1 MHAYGKIRHVYNV
14 VKTSSPHTL
23 ICGAFAGWVVDMVLH
38 PLDTIKTRL
47 QSSAGFKSSGG
58 FSSIY
63 AGIPSVAVGSAPSSA
78 LFFFTYERSK
88 QSVSKHIH
96 NDFIVHMI
104 SAAFG
109 ETVAC
114 CVRVPTEV
122 FKQNLQTNPRI
133 SLRNIFNSII
143 SKHGFGGFY
152 RGFGSTLCRDIPF
165 SVIQFPLWEYFK
177 FRISN
182 GKTENLYPWECAACG
197 SIAGATAAGI
207 TTPLDVAKTRIMLS
221 VKLGRDNY
229 SVISTLMDIWENKGI
244 RGLFAGCVPRV
255 VWLSIGGFVFFGA
268 YEFFKGFLSLTL
280 PISMAGVES
289 EELFRTTLSDAVVK
303 LLRKEGIISQSP
315 VTFDERIAEAK
326 ENELIRKNRKSNAY
340 LSRTSKMLE
349 NIPYFVFSVRHLSKS
364 VIFGTN
370 KLFRFPKRI
379 IKAAEEDE
387 HSISRPAVAEKRKRR
402 LLRAPY
408 LERNV
413 KVETNT
419 QQHNTEQQL
428 FKDPSGK
435 FSWRNLNVE
444 CDILIEK
451 IRSMRSRQKRK
462 IADTILLEGKNLIME
477 ALAAGIQ
484 LQHVLFCDLKMLEKM
499 PLPDEVDKVRISTH
513 RMNTWSLLDS
523 PPGIMAVAKKPTYEE
538 ISKSNDSNI
547 LPLTVICDGMKDP
560 GNVGSLIRSLAAIGC
575 RRILA
580 VTGCCYFWEVKV
592 LRSASGA
599 HFYIPVYEDI
609 SWNRMLDY
617 LPHDF
622 FLYLADSNVKNQKN
636 EESLLT
642 TCFQKDTEIVLVVGS
657 ERTGLSEQALQ
668 FGEQHAGKR
677 LHIPMANDKFCLNSA
692 VAATLIA
699 FEIHWQVVLPKKYW
713 NNVIE
718 VDEFYAIQLD
728 DAKRVSSY
736 VQAFSELWPIYSY
749 KHLKRVRGTQPFTI
763 LLAPVGEQTDE
774 NKLSKAECFSDL
786 AELKLLKIKVPKYP
800 PLTRSQYEAAML
812 VWPVAFHPNKRIATL
827 MDLSIFSN
835 ADVFNANRYMQMC
848 IDSAK
853 KVVGQVGVGCAIVEP
868 KTGTVISV
876 ANNSLTSENPIQH
889 AVMCAID
896 LVAEF
901 QGGKP
906 LSRRCSGV
914 LHAEK
919 DQLSPGSGSSF
930 YLCTGFDC
938 YVTREPCAMCSMALL
953 HSRIRRVFYG
963 YPVNHGALGSAAM
976 IHILKSSNHRFDVF
990 KEILEDVVKILAK
1003 DETLLELE
1011 APLIIVGDLRGNFQT
1026 LLHIFVKF
1034 GNIYG
1039 DLNHFNLRTVVLISL
1054 LKIFHCDTIFLIRGN
1069 FESSVSICLPGV
1081 SQEENDNDECN
1092 FSALFSV
1099 HLQEMFH
1106 HLPLAAVIMSR
1117 IFCVHSG
1124 ISPMLVDFDQI
1135 RLLQRPLHV
1144 PKIGLIVDLLNA
1156 EPKSSIQGY
1165 AFSEKSNSNINNL
1178 IFGENNVEK
1187 GYAFFAEEK
1196 MLSIFSCL
1204 NYEDNNEAA
1213 VVEIYPTLEIQLNVF
1228 SVFF

>member
-1 MHAYGKIRHVYNV
+1 
-14 VKTSSPHTL
+14 
-23 ICGAFAGWVVDMVLH
+23 
-38 PLDTIKTRL
+38 
-47 QSSAGFKSSGG
+47 
-58 FSSIY
+58 
-63 AGIPSVAVGSAPSSA
+63 
-78 LFFFTYERSK
+78 
-88 QSVSKHIH
+88 
-96 NDFIVHMI
+96 
-104 SAAFG
+104 
-109 ETVAC
+109 
-114 CVRVPTEV
+114 
-122 FKQNLQTNPRI
+122 
-133 SLRNIFNSII
+133 
-143 SKHGFGGFY
+143 
-152 RGFGSTLCRDIPF
+152 
-165 SVIQFPLWEYFK
+165 
-177 FRISN
+177 
-182 GKTENLYPWECAACG
+182 
-197 SIAGATAAGI
+197 
-207 TTPLDVAKTRIMLS
+207 
-221 VKLGRDNY
+221 
-229 SVISTLMDIWENKGI
+229 
-244 RGLFAGCVPRV
+244 
-255 VWLSIGGFVFFGA
+255 
-268 YEFFKGFLSLTL
+268 
-280 PISMAGVES
+280 
-289 EELFRTTLSDAVVK
+289 
-303 LLRKEGIISQSP
+303 
-315 VTFDERIAEAK
+315 
-326 ENELIRKNRKSNAY
+326 
-340 LSRTSKMLE
+340 MLE
-349 NIPYFVFSVRHLSKS
+349 NIPHFVFSVRHLTKS

-387 HSISRPAVAEKRKRR
+387 HLISRPAIAEKRKRR

-408 LERNV
+408 LETNV

-419 QQHNTEQQL
+419 KHNPEQQL

-435 FSWRNLNVE
+435 FSWRNLDVKS
-444 CDILIEK
+444 DILIEK
-451 IRSMRSRQKRK
+451 IRSMRNRQKRK
-462 IADTILLEGKNLIME
+462 IANTILLEGKNLIME

-484 LQHVLFCDLKMLEKM
+484 LQHVLFCDLKVLEKM

-523 PPGIMAVAKKPTYEE
+523 PPGIMAIAKKPTYEE
-538 ISKSNDSNI
+538 ISKSKDSNI

-642 TCFQKDTEIVLVVGS
+642 TCFQRDTEIVLVVGS

-699 FEIHWQVVLPKKYW
+699 FEIQ
-713 NNVIE
+713 
-718 VDEFYAIQLD
+718 VDEFYAIELD
-728 DAKRVSSY
+728 DAKLVSSY

-763 LLAPVGEQTDE
+763 LLAPVCETDE

-786 AELKLLKIKVPKYP
+786 AKLKLLKINVPKYP

-812 VWPVAFHPNKRIATL
+812 IWPVAFHPNKRIANL

-835 ADVFNANRYMQMC
+835 ADVFNANRYMRMC

-853 KVVGQVGVGCAIVEP
+853 KVEGQVGVGCAIVEP

-906 LSRRCSGV
+906 LSRQCSGV

-919 DQLSPGSGSSF
+919 DKLSPSSGSCF

-990 KEILEDVVKILAK
+990 KGILADECLQLEVAQKDNEKIDNAQKKLDNYGKILDQLKSVEENDRFSITEPMITEILEDVVKILAK
-1003 DETLLELE
+1003 DATLLELE
-1011 APLIIVGDLRGNFQT
+1011 APLIIVGDLHGNFQT

-1034 GNIYG
+1034 GWPPITRYLFLGNIYG
-1039 DLNHFNLRTVVLISL
+1039 DLSHFNLRTVALISL
-1054 LKIFHCDTIFLIRGN
+1054 LKIFHCDTIFLLRGN
-1069 FESSVSICLPGV
+1069 FESSVSICLPSV
-1081 SQEENDNDECN
+1081 SQEADDDDDACN
-1092 FSALFSV
+1092 FSALFS
-1099 HLQEMFH
+1099 EMFH

-1165 AFSEKSNSNINNL
+1165 VFNEKSNSNINNL
-1178 IFGENNVEK
+1178 IYGENVVHQFCNDFAIDMIIRGHENVEK

-1196 MLSIFSCL
+1196 MLFFDNL
-1204 NYEDNNEAA
+1204 NRLPSECWLY
-1213 VVEIYPTLEIQLNVF
+1213 
-1228 SVFF
+1228 

>member
-1 MHAYGKIRHVYNV
+1 MHAYV
-14 VKTSSPHTL
+14 SSPYTL

-58 FSSIY
+58 FSSVY

-78 LFFFTYERSK
+78 LFFFTYEQSK

-96 NDFIVHMI
+96 NDFIVHMV

-114 CVRVPTEV
+114 FVRVPTEV

-133 SLRNIFNSII
+133 YLRNIFNAII
-143 SKHGFGGFY
+143 SKHGFAGFY

-177 FRISN
+177 FRMSN
-182 GKTENLYPWECAACG
+182 GKPENLYPWECAACG
-197 SIAGATAAGI
+197 SVAGATAAGI

-221 VKLGRDNY
+221 VKLGRSNY

-255 VWLSIGGFVFFGA
+255 VWLSIGGFVFFGT
-268 YEFFKGFLSLTL
+268 YEFIKGFLSLTL
-280 PISMAGVES
+280 PFSITGMES
-289 EELFRTTLSDAVVK
+289 EELFRTTVSDAIAK
-303 LLRKEGIISQSP
+303 LLFKEGIISQSP

-326 ENELIRKNRKSNAY
+326 ENGLRRKNRKSND
-340 LSRTSKMLE
+340 
-349 NIPYFVFSVRHLSKS
+349 YFNGM
-364 VIFGTN
+364 IFGTN

-379 IKAAEEDE
+379 IKTDGEDD
-387 HSISRPAVAEKRKRR
+387 HLIFRPSIAEKRKRR
-402 LLRAPY
+402 MLRAPY
-408 LERNV
+408 LETNV

-419 QQHNTEQQL
+419 KHIAEQQL

-435 FSWRNLNVE
+435 ISWRNLNVKS
-444 CDILIEK
+444 DILIEK
-451 IRSMRSRQKRK
+451 IRAMRSRQRRK
-462 IADTILLEGKNLIME
+462 IANTILLEGKNLIME
-477 ALAAGIQ
+477 AVAAGIQ
-484 LQHVLFCDLKMLEKM
+484 LQHVLFCDLKVLENM

-538 ISKSNDSNI
+538 ISKSKNSNI

-560 GNVGSLIRSLAAIGC
+560 GNVGSLIRSLAAVGC

-609 SWNRMLDY
+609 SWNRILDY

-642 TCFQKDTEIVLVVGS
+642 TRFQRDTEIVLVVGS
-657 ERTGLSEQALQ
+657 ERTGLSEQALR
-668 FGEQHAGKR
+668 FSEQHAGKR
-677 LHIPMANDKFCLNSA
+677 LHIPMTNDNRSYSNCMTKD
-692 VAATLIA
+692 
-699 FEIHWQVVLPKKYW
+699 WQVVLPKKYW
-713 NNVIE
+713 NNVVE
-718 VDEFYAIQLD
+718 VDEFYAIELD
-728 DAKRVSSY
+728 DAKLVSSY

-763 LLAPVGEQTDE
+763 LLAPVVETDE

-786 AELKLLKIKVPKYP
+786 AKLKLLKINVPKYP

-812 VWPVAFHPNKRIATL
+812 IWPVAFHPNKRIANL

-835 ADVFNANRYMQMC
+835 ADVFNADRYMRMC

-853 KVVGQVGVGCAIVEP
+853 KVKGQVGVGCAIVEP

-876 ANNSLTSENPIQH
+876 ANNSLASENPIQH

-906 LSRRCSGV
+906 LSRQCSGV

-919 DQLSPGSGSSF
+919 DQLFPDSGSCF

-976 IHILKSSNHRFDVF
+976 IHMLKSSNHRFDVF

-1003 DETLLELE
+1003 DATLLELE
-1011 APLIIVGDLRGNFQT
+1011 APLIIVGDLRGNFHM
-1026 LLHIFVKF
+1026 LLHIFVKY

-1039 DLNHFNLRTVVLISL
+1039 DLSHFNLRTITLISL
-1054 LKIFHCDTIFLIRGN
+1054 LKIFHCDTIFLLRGN
-1069 FESSVSICLPGV
+1069 FESSVSIYLPGV
-1081 SQEENDNDECN
+1081 SKEADDDDDAYN
-1092 FSALFSV
+1092 FSALFSL

-1135 RLLQRPLHV
+1135 RSLQRPLNV

-1165 AFSEKSNSNINNL
+1165 VFNENSNSNINNL
-1178 IFGENNVEK
+1178 IFGENVNVKK
-1187 GYAFFAEEK
+1187 GYAYFAEEK

-1213 VVEIYPTLEIQLNVF
+1213 VVEIYSNLEIQINT
-1228 SVFF
+1228 

>member
-1 MHAYGKIRHVYNV
+1 
-14 VKTSSPHTL
+14 
-23 ICGAFAGWVVDMVLH
+23 
-38 PLDTIKTRL
+38 
-47 QSSAGFKSSGG
+47 
-58 FSSIY
+58 
-63 AGIPSVAVGSAPSSA
+63 
-78 LFFFTYERSK
+78 
-88 QSVSKHIH
+88 
-96 NDFIVHMI
+96 
-104 SAAFG
+104 
-109 ETVAC
+109 
-114 CVRVPTEV
+114 
-122 FKQNLQTNPRI
+122 
-133 SLRNIFNSII
+133 
-143 SKHGFGGFY
+143 
-152 RGFGSTLCRDIPF
+152 
-165 SVIQFPLWEYFK
+165 
-177 FRISN
+177 
-182 GKTENLYPWECAACG
+182 
-197 SIAGATAAGI
+197 
-207 TTPLDVAKTRIMLS
+207 
-221 VKLGRDNY
+221 
-229 SVISTLMDIWENKGI
+229 
-244 RGLFAGCVPRV
+244 
-255 VWLSIGGFVFFGA
+255 
-268 YEFFKGFLSLTL
+268 
-280 PISMAGVES
+280 
-289 EELFRTTLSDAVVK
+289 
-303 LLRKEGIISQSP
+303 
-315 VTFDERIAEAK
+315 
-326 ENELIRKNRKSNAY
+326 
-340 LSRTSKMLE
+340 MLE
-349 NIPYFVFSVRHLSKS
+349 NIPHFVFSVRHLTKS

-387 HSISRPAVAEKRKRR
+387 HLISRPAIAEKRKRR

-408 LERNV
+408 LETNV

-419 QQHNTEQQL
+419 KHNPEQQL

-435 FSWRNLNVE
+435 FSWRNLDVKS
-444 CDILIEK
+444 DILIEK
-451 IRSMRSRQKRK
+451 IRSMRNRQKRK
-462 IADTILLEGKNLIME
+462 IANTILLEAI
-477 ALAAGIQ
+477 
-484 LQHVLFCDLKMLEKM
+484 
-499 PLPDEVDKVRISTH
+499 
-513 RMNTWSLLDS
+513 
-523 PPGIMAVAKKPTYEE
+523 AKKPTYEE
-538 ISKSNDSNI
+538 ISKSKDSNI

-642 TCFQKDTEIVLVVGS
+642 TCFQRDTEIVLVVGS
-657 ERTGLSEQALQ
+657 ERTGL
-668 FGEQHAGKR
+668 K
-677 LHIPMANDKFCLNSA
+677 
-692 VAATLIA
+692 
-699 FEIHWQVVLPKKYW
+699 
-713 NNVIE
+713 
-718 VDEFYAIQLD
+718 VDEFYAIELD
-728 DAKRVSSY
+728 DAKLVSSY

-763 LLAPVGEQTDE
+763 LLAPVCETDE

-786 AELKLLKIKVPKYP
+786 AKLKLLKINVPKYP

-812 VWPVAFHPNKRIATL
+812 IWPVAFHPNKRIANL

-835 ADVFNANRYMQMC
+835 ADVFNANRYMRMC

-853 KVVGQVGVGCAIVEP
+853 KVEGQVGVGCAIVEP

-906 LSRRCSGV
+906 LSRQCSGV

-919 DQLSPGSGSSF
+919 DKLSPSSGSCF

-990 KEILEDVVKILAK
+990 KGILADECLQLEVAQKDNEKIDNAQKKLDNYGKILDQLKSVEENDRFSITEPMITEILEDVVKILAK
-1003 DETLLELE
+1003 DATLLELE
-1011 APLIIVGDLRGNFQT
+1011 APLIIVGDLHGNFQT

-1034 GNIYG
+1034 GWPPITRYLFLGNIYG
-1039 DLNHFNLRTVVLISL
+1039 DLSHFNLRTVALISL
-1054 LKIFHCDTIFLIRGN
+1054 LKIFHCDTIFLLRGN
-1069 FESSVSICLPGV
+1069 FESSVSICLPSV
-1081 SQEENDNDECN
+1081 SQEADDDDDACN
-1092 FSALFSV
+1092 FSALFS
-1099 HLQEMFH
+1099 EMFH

-1165 AFSEKSNSNINNL
+1165 VFNEKSNSNINNL
-1178 IFGENNVEK
+1178 IYGENVVHQFCNDFAIDMIIRGHENVEK

-1196 MLSIFSCL
+1196 MLSIYSCL

-1213 VVEIYPTLEIQLNVF
+1213 VVEIYPTLEIQLNIF
-1228 SVFF
+1228 RQSESPSK

>member
-1 MHAYGKIRHVYNV
+1 MLGNI
-14 VKTSSPHTL
+14 PH
-23 ICGAFAGWVVDMVLH
+23 
-38 PLDTIKTRL
+38 
-47 QSSAGFKSSGG
+47 
-58 FSSIY
+58 
-63 AGIPSVAVGSAPSSA
+63 
-78 LFFFTYERSK
+78 
-88 QSVSKHIH
+88 
-96 NDFIVHMI
+96 
-104 SAAFG
+104 
-109 ETVAC
+109 
-114 CVRVPTEV
+114 
-122 FKQNLQTNPRI
+122 
-133 SLRNIFNSII
+133 
-143 SKHGFGGFY
+143 
-152 RGFGSTLCRDIPF
+152 
-165 SVIQFPLWEYFK
+165 
-177 FRISN
+177 
-182 GKTENLYPWECAACG
+182 
-197 SIAGATAAGI
+197 
-207 TTPLDVAKTRIMLS
+207 
-221 VKLGRDNY
+221 
-229 SVISTLMDIWENKGI
+229 
-244 RGLFAGCVPRV
+244 
-255 VWLSIGGFVFFGA
+255 FVF
-268 YEFFKGFLSLTL
+268 
-280 PISMAGVES
+280 V
-289 EELFRTTLSDAVVK
+289 
-303 LLRKEGIISQSP
+303 
-315 VTFDERIAEAK
+315 
-326 ENELIRKNRKSNAY
+326 
-340 LSRTSKMLE
+340 
-349 NIPYFVFSVRHLSKS
+349 VRHLTKS

-379 IKAAEEDE
+379 IKTDGEDD
-387 HSISRPAVAEKRKRR
+387 HLIFRPSIAEKRKRR
-402 LLRAPY
+402 MLRAPY
-408 LERNV
+408 LETNV

-419 QQHNTEQQL
+419 KHIAEQQL

-435 FSWRNLNVE
+435 ISWRNLNVKS
-444 CDILIEK
+444 DTLIEK
-451 IRSMRSRQKRK
+451 IRAMRSRQRRK
-462 IADTILLEGKNLIME
+462 IANTILLEGKNLIME
-477 ALAAGIQ
+477 AVAAGIQ
-484 LQHVLFCDLKMLEKM
+484 LQHVLFCDLKVLENM

-538 ISKSNDSNI
+538 ISKSKNSNI

-560 GNVGSLIRSLAAIGC
+560 GNVGSLIRSLAAVGC

-609 SWNRMLDY
+609 SWNRILDY

-642 TCFQKDTEIVLVVGS
+642 TRFQRDTEIVLVVGS
-657 ERTGLSEQALQ
+657 ERTGLSEQALR
-668 FGEQHAGKR
+668 FSEQHAGKR
-677 LHIPMANDKFCLNSA
+677 LHIPMTNDNRSYSNCMTKD
-692 VAATLIA
+692 
-699 FEIHWQVVLPKKYW
+699 WQVVLPKKYW
-713 NNVIE
+713 NNVVE
-718 VDEFYAIQLD
+718 VDEFYAIELD
-728 DAKRVSSY
+728 DAKLVSSY

-763 LLAPVGEQTDE
+763 LLAPVVETDE

-786 AELKLLKIKVPKYP
+786 AKLKLLKINVPKYP

-812 VWPVAFHPNKRIATL
+812 IWPVAFHPNKRIANL

-835 ADVFNANRYMQMC
+835 ADVFNADRYMRMC

-853 KVVGQVGVGCAIVEP
+853 KVKGQVGVGCAIVEP

-876 ANNSLTSENPIQH
+876 ANNSLASENPIQH

-906 LSRRCSGV
+906 LSRQCSGV

-919 DQLSPGSGSSF
+919 DQLFPDSGSCF

-976 IHILKSSNHRFDVF
+976 IHMLKSSNHRFDVF

-1003 DETLLELE
+1003 DATLLELE
-1011 APLIIVGDLRGNFQT
+1011 APLIIVGDLRGNFHM
-1026 LLHIFVKF
+1026 LLHIFVKY

-1039 DLNHFNLRTVVLISL
+1039 DLSHFNLRTITLISL
-1054 LKIFHCDTIFLIRGN
+1054 LKIFHCDTIFLLRGN
-1069 FESSVSICLPGV
+1069 FESSVSIYLPGV
-1081 SQEENDNDECN
+1081 SKEADDDDDDAYN
-1092 FSALFSV
+1092 FSTLFLL

-1135 RLLQRPLHV
+1135 RSLQRPLNV

-1165 AFSEKSNSNINNL
+1165 VFNENSNSNINNL
-1178 IFGENNVEK
+1178 IFGENVVKQFCNDFAIDLIIRGHENVEK
-1187 GYAFFAEEK
+1187 GYAYFAEEK

-1213 VVEIYPTLEIQLNVF
+1213 VVEIYSTLEIQINTFRQSELSSIN
-1228 SVFF
+1228 

>member
-229 SVISTLMDIWENKGI
+229 SVISTLMDIWENK
-244 RGLFAGCVPRV
+244 A
-255 VWLSIGGFVFFGA
+255 
-268 YEFFKGFLSLTL
+268 
-280 PISMAGVES
+280 
-289 EELFRTTLSDAVVK
+289 
-303 LLRKEGIISQSP
+303 
-315 VTFDERIAEAK
+315 
-326 ENELIRKNRKSNAY
+326 
-340 LSRTSKMLE
+340 SKMLE

-990 KEILEDVVKILAK
+990 KGILADECLQLELDNYAKILDQLKSVKENDHFSITEPIIAEILEDVVKILAK

-1034 GNIYG
+1034 GWPPITRNIYG

-1178 IFGENNVEK
+1178 IFGENVVHQFCNDFAIDMIIRGHENVEK

-1213 VVEIYPTLEIQLNVF
+1213 VVEIYPTLEIQLNIF
-1228 SVFF
+1228 RQSESSSN

>member
-1 MHAYGKIRHVYNV
+1 MHAYV
-14 VKTSSPHTL
+14 SSPYTL

-58 FSSIY
+58 FSSVY

-78 LFFFTYERSK
+78 LFFFTYEQSK

-96 NDFIVHMI
+96 NDFIVHMV

-114 CVRVPTEV
+114 FVRVPTEV
-122 FKQNLQTNPRI
+122 FKQNLQTNPLNMVLLVFI
-133 SLRNIFNSII
+133 VVSVPLYAEIFPS
-143 SKHGFGGFY
+143 
-152 RGFGSTLCRDIPF
+152 
-165 SVIQFPLWEYFK
+165 QM
-177 FRISN
+177 SN
-182 GKTENLYPWECAACG
+182 GKPENLYPWECAACG
-197 SIAGATAAGI
+197 SVAGATAAGI

-221 VKLGRDNY
+221 VKLGRSNY

-255 VWLSIGGFVFFGA
+255 VWLSIGGFVFFGT
-268 YEFFKGFLSLTL
+268 YEFIKGFLSLTL
-280 PISMAGVES
+280 PFSITGMES
-289 EELFRTTLSDAVVK
+289 EELFRTTVSDAIAK
-303 LLRKEGIISQSP
+303 LLFKEGIISQSP

-326 ENELIRKNRKSNAY
+326 ENGLRRKNRKSND
-340 LSRTSKMLE
+340 
-349 NIPYFVFSVRHLSKS
+349 YFNGM
-364 VIFGTN
+364 IFGTN

-379 IKAAEEDE
+379 IKTDGEDD
-387 HSISRPAVAEKRKRR
+387 HLIFRPSIAEKRKRR
-402 LLRAPY
+402 MLRAPY
-408 LERNV
+408 LETNV

-419 QQHNTEQQL
+419 KHIAEQQL

-435 FSWRNLNVE
+435 ISWRNLNVKS
-444 CDILIEK
+444 DILIEK
-451 IRSMRSRQKRK
+451 IRAMRSRQRRK
-462 IADTILLEGKNLIME
+462 IANTILLEGKNLIME
-477 ALAAGIQ
+477 AVAAGIQ
-484 LQHVLFCDLKMLEKM
+484 LQHVLFCDLKVLENM

-538 ISKSNDSNI
+538 ISKSKNSNI

-560 GNVGSLIRSLAAIGC
+560 GNVGSLIRSLAAVGC

-609 SWNRMLDY
+609 SWNRILDY

-642 TCFQKDTEIVLVVGS
+642 TRFQRDTEIVLVVGS
-657 ERTGLSEQALQ
+657 ERTGLSEQALR
-668 FGEQHAGKR
+668 FSEQHAGKR
-677 LHIPMANDKFCLNSA
+677 LHIPMTNDNRSYSNCMTKD
-692 VAATLIA
+692 
-699 FEIHWQVVLPKKYW
+699 WQVVLPKKYW
-713 NNVIE
+713 NNVVE
-718 VDEFYAIQLD
+718 VDEFYAIELD
-728 DAKRVSSY
+728 DAKLVSSY

-763 LLAPVGEQTDE
+763 LLAPVVETDE

-786 AELKLLKIKVPKYP
+786 AKLKLLKINVPKYP

-812 VWPVAFHPNKRIATL
+812 IWPVAFHPNKRIANL

-835 ADVFNANRYMQMC
+835 ADVFNADRYMRMC

-853 KVVGQVGVGCAIVEP
+853 KVKGQVGVGCAIVEP

-876 ANNSLTSENPIQH
+876 ANNSLASENPIQH

-906 LSRRCSGV
+906 LSRQCSGV

-919 DQLSPGSGSSF
+919 DQLFPDSGSCF

-976 IHILKSSNHRFDVF
+976 IHMLKSSNHRFDVF

-1003 DETLLELE
+1003 DATLLELE
-1011 APLIIVGDLRGNFQT
+1011 APLIIVGDLRGNFHM
-1026 LLHIFVKF
+1026 LLHIFVKY

-1039 DLNHFNLRTVVLISL
+1039 DLSHFNLRTITLISL
-1054 LKIFHCDTIFLIRGN
+1054 LKIFHCDTIFLLRGN
-1069 FESSVSICLPGV
+1069 FESSVSIYLPGV
-1081 SQEENDNDECN
+1081 SKEADDDDDAYN
-1092 FSALFSV
+1092 FSALFSL

-1135 RLLQRPLHV
+1135 RSLQRPLNV

-1165 AFSEKSNSNINNL
+1165 VFNENSNSNINNL
-1178 IFGENNVEK
+1178 IFGENVVKQFCNDFAINLIIRGHENVKK
-1187 GYAFFAEEK
+1187 GYAYFAEEK

-1213 VVEIYPTLEIQLNVF
+1213 VVEIYSNLEIQINTF
-1228 SVFF
+1228 RQSESSSIN

>member
-1 MHAYGKIRHVYNV
+1 
-14 VKTSSPHTL
+14 
-23 ICGAFAGWVVDMVLH
+23 
-38 PLDTIKTRL
+38 
-47 QSSAGFKSSGG
+47 
-58 FSSIY
+58 
-63 AGIPSVAVGSAPSSA
+63 
-78 LFFFTYERSK
+78 
-88 QSVSKHIH
+88 
-96 NDFIVHMI
+96 
-104 SAAFG
+104 
-109 ETVAC
+109 
-114 CVRVPTEV
+114 
-122 FKQNLQTNPRI
+122 
-133 SLRNIFNSII
+133 
-143 SKHGFGGFY
+143 
-152 RGFGSTLCRDIPF
+152 
-165 SVIQFPLWEYFK
+165 
-177 FRISN
+177 
-182 GKTENLYPWECAACG
+182 
-197 SIAGATAAGI
+197 
-207 TTPLDVAKTRIMLS
+207 
-221 VKLGRDNY
+221 
-229 SVISTLMDIWENKGI
+229 
-244 RGLFAGCVPRV
+244 
-255 VWLSIGGFVFFGA
+255 
-268 YEFFKGFLSLTL
+268 
-280 PISMAGVES
+280 
-289 EELFRTTLSDAVVK
+289 
-303 LLRKEGIISQSP
+303 
-315 VTFDERIAEAK
+315 
-326 ENELIRKNRKSNAY
+326 
-340 LSRTSKMLE
+340 MLE
-349 NIPYFVFSVRHLSKS
+349 NIPHFVFSVRHLTKS

-387 HSISRPAVAEKRKRR
+387 HLISRPAIAVKRKRR

-408 LERNV
+408 LETNV
-413 KVETNT
+413 KVETK
-419 QQHNTEQQL
+419 HNAEQQL

-435 FSWRNLNVE
+435 FSWRNLDVKS
-444 CDILIEK
+444 DILIEK
-451 IRSMRSRQKRK
+451 IRSMRNRQKRR
-462 IADTILLEGKNLIME
+462 IANTILLEGKNLIME

-484 LQHVLFCDLKMLEKM
+484 LQHVLFCDLKVLEKM

-523 PPGIMAVAKKPTYEE
+523 PPGIMAIAKKPTYEE
-538 ISKSNDSNI
+538 ISKSKDSNI

-642 TCFQKDTEIVLVVGS
+642 TCFQRDTEIVLVVGS

-699 FEIHWQVVLPKKYW
+699 FEIQ
-713 NNVIE
+713 
-718 VDEFYAIQLD
+718 VDEFYAIELD
-728 DAKRVSSY
+728 DAKLVSSY

-763 LLAPVGEQTDE
+763 LLAPVCETDE

-786 AELKLLKIKVPKYP
+786 AKLKLLKINVPKYP

-812 VWPVAFHPNKRIATL
+812 IWPVAFHPNKRIANL

-835 ADVFNANRYMQMC
+835 ADVFNANRYMRMC

-853 KVVGQVGVGCAIVEP
+853 KVEGQVGVGCAIVEP

-906 LSRRCSGV
+906 LSRQCSGV

-919 DQLSPGSGSSF
+919 DKLSPSSGSCF

-976 IHILKSSNHRFDVF
+976 IHILKLSNHRFDVF

-1003 DETLLELE
+1003 DATLLELE

-1039 DLNHFNLRTVVLISL
+1039 DLSHFNLRTVALISL
-1054 LKIFHCDTIFLIRGN
+1054 LKIFHCDTIFLLRGN
-1069 FESSVSICLPGV
+1069 FESSVSICLPSV
-1081 SQEENDNDECN
+1081 SQEADDDDACN
-1092 FSALFSV
+1092 FSALFS
-1099 HLQEMFH
+1099 EMFH

-1165 AFSEKSNSNINNL
+1165 VFNEKSNSNINNL
-1178 IFGENNVEK
+1178 IYGENVNVEK

-1213 VVEIYPTLEIQLNVF
+1213 VVEIYPTLEIQLNCILLP
-1228 SVFF
+1228 

>member
-1 MHAYGKIRHVYNV
+1 
-14 VKTSSPHTL
+14 
-23 ICGAFAGWVVDMVLH
+23 MVLH

-229 SVISTLMDIWENKGI
+229 SVISTLMDIWENKG
-244 RGLFAGCVPRV
+244 
-255 VWLSIGGFVFFGA
+255 
-268 YEFFKGFLSLTL
+268 FLSLTL

-370 KLFRFPKRI
+370 KLFRFSKRI

-408 LERNV
+408 LERN
-413 KVETNT
+413 
-419 QQHNTEQQL
+419 
-428 FKDPSGK
+428 DPSGK

-547 LPLTVICDGMKDP
+547 LPLTVICDG
-560 GNVGSLIRSLAAIGC
+560 C

-668 FGEQHAGKR
+668 FGEQHADEQR
-677 LHIPMANDKFCLNSA
+677 LASTFEASSWNAA
-692 VAATLIA
+692 VYYFT
-699 FEIHWQVVLPKKYW
+699 
-713 NNVIE
+713 
-718 VDEFYAIQLD
+718 
-728 DAKRVSSY
+728 
-736 VQAFSELWPIYSY
+736 
-749 KHLKRVRGTQPFTI
+749 GT
-763 LLAPVGEQTDE
+763 
-774 NKLSKAECFSDL
+774 
-786 AELKLLKIKVPKYP
+786 ELKLLKIKVPKYP

-990 KEILEDVVKILAK
+990 KGILA
-1003 DETLLELE
+1003 
-1011 APLIIVGDLRGNFQT
+1011 
-1026 LLHIFVKF
+1026 
-1034 GNIYG
+1034 
-1039 DLNHFNLRTVVLISL
+1039 
-1054 LKIFHCDTIFLIRGN
+1054 
-1069 FESSVSICLPGV
+1069 
-1081 SQEENDNDECN
+1081 DEC
-1092 FSALFSV
+1092 
-1099 HLQEMFH
+1099 LQ
-1106 HLPLAAVIMSR
+1106 
-1117 IFCVHSG
+1117 
-1124 ISPMLVDFDQI
+1124 
-1135 RLLQRPLHV
+1135 
-1144 PKIGLIVDLLNA
+1144 
-1156 EPKSSIQGY
+1156 
-1165 AFSEKSNSNINNL
+1165 
-1178 IFGENNVEK
+1178 
-1187 GYAFFAEEK
+1187 
-1196 MLSIFSCL
+1196 
-1204 NYEDNNEAA
+1204 
-1213 VVEIYPTLEIQLNVF
+1213 LEVAQKDK
-1228 SVFF
+1228 